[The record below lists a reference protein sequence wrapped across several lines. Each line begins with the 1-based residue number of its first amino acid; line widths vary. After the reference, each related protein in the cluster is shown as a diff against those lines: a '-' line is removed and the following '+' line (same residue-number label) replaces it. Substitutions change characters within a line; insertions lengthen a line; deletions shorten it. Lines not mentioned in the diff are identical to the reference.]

1 MAHHSDNLLS
11 LSFLFVFTRAHL
23 FSYLSSSFYQAAQLT
38 HVLDG
43 QLKELSED
51 TEREKALKEVAAVIA
66 KGKTKVAENAEKKLM
81 CLKRLGRWRRR
92 GPRS

>member
-11 LSFLFVFTRAHL
+11 VSFLFVFTCAQL

-38 HVLDG
+38 RVLDG
-43 QLKELSED
+43 RLKELSED
-51 TEREKALKEVAAVIA
+51 AEREVATVTA
-66 KGKTKVAENAEKKLM
+66 KGKRKVADNAEKKLM

>member
-43 QLKELSED
+43 KLKELSED
-51 TEREKALKEVAAVIA
+51 TEREKALKEVAAVTA